1 MDDSGTSSST
11 SQTPAAPAAPAA
23 QAGIDPSALLRA
35 LAEAVEHDFCLAT
48 APSLQVP
55 LEARA
60 QGLVQAT
67 LGEFLNSVEE
77 RTCCL
82 PLTTSPA
89 CHVHPP
95 LVEISPQIAFGL
107 IDRLLGGTGGDSYI
121 PARPLTALEG
131 RLLRRLVES
140 AAACITRHWPWAST
154 EAFIGAAETL
164 PDFAAE
170 LQAAP
175 VIIAKFTL
183 TMGRHAGAMRLC
195 LPAAMVPLMGNAS
208 DGAWQGRARGGSPLE
223 LSVVIQDEGMTA
235 EEVSQLAAGDIVVTD
250 TAGDGEVIVRI
261 AGIPK
266 FYGRLASANGRR
278 AIRITRRI

>member
-1 MDDSGTSSST
+1 MEDSSTSST
-11 SQTPAAPAAPAA
+11 SQTTTGEAAPARGP
-23 QAGIDPSALLRA
+23 GIDPSALLRA

-48 APSLQVP
+48 SPGLQVP

-60 QGLVQAT
+60 QGLVEST
-67 LGEFLNSVEE
+67 LGDFLNSVEE

-82 PLTTSPA
+82 PLIVSPA
-89 CHVHPP
+89 CQATAP

-107 IDRLLGGTGGDSYI
+107 IDRLLGGSGGDSYI
-121 PARPLTALEG
+121 PARPLTAIEG

-140 AAACITRHWPWAST
+140 AAACITRHWPWASS
-154 EAFIGAAETL
+154 EAFIGAAEAL
-164 PDFAAE
+164 PEFPPEALAG
-170 LQAAP
+170 P

-195 LPAAMVPLMGNAS
+195 LPAASVPLMGNAS
-208 DGAWQGRARGGSPLE
+208 AGAWQGKARGGSPLE
-223 LSVVIQDEGMTA
+223 LSVVIQDEGMSA
-235 EEVSQLAAGDIVVTD
+235 EDLSQLAAGDILVTD
-250 TAGDGEVIVRI
+250 TAGDGEVIVRV